1 MWAISE
7 SESGLEDE
15 HSTDR
20 MQPVSKGEKALKYGV
35 VDCYGLG
42 NPRGRIRGRIIP
54 TTSGKEQEFPGNGPP
69 PTFQPFMVSRGP
81 ALVPVGVSI
90 RR

>member
-42 NPRGRIRGRIIP
+42 NPIG
-54 TTSGKEQEFPGNGPP
+54 
-69 PTFQPFMVSRGP
+69 
-81 ALVPVGVSI
+81 
-90 RR
+90 